1 MKLNK
6 WFYLIALSLIWGSSF
21 ILIKKALVGLE
32 ASQLGSL
39 RIIFSSIFIFLIAWR
54 NIFSIKKIEWKWITI
69 SAFLG
74 SFFPAFLFAFAEKE
88 IDSSVASIINS
99 IVPLNTLIL
108 GMIIFK
114 IESTKRQIIGVLIGF
129 FGTYLLISS
138 GLKLNPDQNYNYA
151 GLVILCSFLYAL
163 NVNIIKKYLQHLS
176 ALTKVML
183 IGHLGDEVKIH
194 RFEDGGCVG
203 RFPLATNETYMNKQ
217 TNERVSNTEW
227 HNIVLRNKAAEIC
240 EKYLSKG
247 DKVYIEG
254 RIKTRKWQDDKGN
267 DRYSTEINCTEF
279 TFLSN
284 KNDMPA
290 QPDNSPVI
298 DEKKVESVSDSV
310 EETDDL
316 PF

>member
-114 IESTKRQIIGVLIGF
+114 IESTKRQIIGVLVGF

-176 ALTKVML
+176 ALTITV
-183 IGHLGDEVKIH
+183 GHFTAIILPAVLVFLFSDFEFSSLEKDEVKTSI
-194 RFEDGGCVG
+194 FYV
-203 RFPLATNETYMNKQ
+203 FILALFGTALAKIIFNK
-217 TNERVSNTEW
+217 
-227 HNIVLRNKAAEIC
+227 L
-240 EKYLSKG
+240 
-247 DKVYIEG
+247 
-254 RIKTRKWQDDKGN
+254 IKI
-267 DRYSTEINCTEF
+267 S
-279 TFLSN
+279 
-284 KNDMPA
+284 
-290 QPDNSPVI
+290 SPVFASSVTYSMLI
-298 DEKKVESVSDSV
+298 VSIFWGIVDGEKFSIYQLTATLIIVFGVILTNKKSNIKN
-310 EETDDL
+310 
-316 PF
+316 

>member
-39 RIIFSSIFIFLIAWR
+39 RIIFSSIFIFLIAWK

-114 IESTKRQIIGVLIGF
+114 IESTKRQIIGVLVGF

-176 ALTKVML
+176 ALTITV
-183 IGHLGDEVKIH
+183 GHFTAIILPAVLVFLFSDFEFSSLEKDEVKTSI
-194 RFEDGGCVG
+194 FYV
-203 RFPLATNETYMNKQ
+203 FILALFGTALAKIIFNK
-217 TNERVSNTEW
+217 
-227 HNIVLRNKAAEIC
+227 L
-240 EKYLSKG
+240 
-247 DKVYIEG
+247 
-254 RIKTRKWQDDKGN
+254 IKI
-267 DRYSTEINCTEF
+267 S
-279 TFLSN
+279 
-284 KNDMPA
+284 
-290 QPDNSPVI
+290 SPVFASSVTYSMLI
-298 DEKKVESVSDSV
+298 VSIFWGIVDGEKFSIHQLIATLIIVFGVILTNKKSNIKN
-310 EETDDL
+310 
-316 PF
+316 

>member
-54 NIFSIKKIEWKWITI
+54 NIFTIKKIEWKWITI

-176 ALTKVML
+176 ALTITV
-183 IGHLGDEVKIH
+183 GHFTAIILPAVLVFLFSDFEFSSLEKDEVKTSI
-194 RFEDGGCVG
+194 FYV
-203 RFPLATNETYMNKQ
+203 FILALFGTALAKIIFNK
-217 TNERVSNTEW
+217 
-227 HNIVLRNKAAEIC
+227 L
-240 EKYLSKG
+240 
-247 DKVYIEG
+247 
-254 RIKTRKWQDDKGN
+254 IKI
-267 DRYSTEINCTEF
+267 S
-279 TFLSN
+279 
-284 KNDMPA
+284 
-290 QPDNSPVI
+290 SPVFASSVTYSMLI
-298 DEKKVESVSDSV
+298 VSIFWGIVDGEKFSIYQLIATIIIVFGVILTNKK
-310 EETDDL
+310 TKIKN
-316 PF
+316 

>member
-1 MKLNK
+1 MKLDK

-114 IESTKRQIIGVLIGF
+114 IESTKRQIIGVLVGF

-176 ALTKVML
+176 ALTITV
-183 IGHLGDEVKIH
+183 GHFTAIIFPAVLVFLFSDFEFSSLEKDEVKTSI
-194 RFEDGGCVG
+194 FYV
-203 RFPLATNETYMNKQ
+203 FILALFGTALAKIIFNK
-217 TNERVSNTEW
+217 
-227 HNIVLRNKAAEIC
+227 L
-240 EKYLSKG
+240 
-247 DKVYIEG
+247 
-254 RIKTRKWQDDKGN
+254 IKI
-267 DRYSTEINCTEF
+267 S
-279 TFLSN
+279 
-284 KNDMPA
+284 
-290 QPDNSPVI
+290 SPVFASSVTYSMLI
-298 DEKKVESVSDSV
+298 VSIFWGIVDGEKFSIYQLIATLIIVFGVILTNKKAKIKN
-310 EETDDL
+310 
-316 PF
+316 

>member
-1 MKLNK
+1 MKLDK

-21 ILIKKALVGLE
+21 ILIKKGLIGLE

-39 RIIFSSIFIFLIAWR
+39 RIIFSSIFIFIIAWR
-54 NIFSIKKIEWKWITI
+54 KIFIIKRIEWKWITI

-114 IESTKRQIIGVLIGF
+114 FESTKRQIVGVLIGF

-176 ALTKVML
+176 ALTITVGHFTAIVFPAILVFLFSDFKFSGLENDEVRKSIFYVFILGLIGTALAKIIFNKLIKISSPVFASSVTYSML
-183 IGHLGDEVKIH
+183 IVSISWGIVDGEKFSINQLIATLIIIFGVILTNKKTKI
-194 RFEDGGCVG
+194 
-203 RFPLATNETYMNKQ
+203 
-217 TNERVSNTEW
+217 
-227 HNIVLRNKAAEIC
+227 
-240 EKYLSKG
+240 
-247 DKVYIEG
+247 
-254 RIKTRKWQDDKGN
+254 
-267 DRYSTEINCTEF
+267 
-279 TFLSN
+279 
-284 KNDMPA
+284 KN
-290 QPDNSPVI
+290 
-298 DEKKVESVSDSV
+298 
-310 EETDDL
+310 
-316 PF
+316 

>member
-39 RIIFSSIFIFLIAWR
+39 RIIFSSIFIFLIAWK

-114 IESTKRQIIGVLIGF
+114 IESTKRQIIGVLVGF

-176 ALTKVML
+176 ALTITV
-183 IGHLGDEVKIH
+183 GHFTAIIVPAVLVFLFSDFEFSSLEKDEVKTSI
-194 RFEDGGCVG
+194 FYV
-203 RFPLATNETYMNKQ
+203 FILALFGTALAKIIFNK
-217 TNERVSNTEW
+217 
-227 HNIVLRNKAAEIC
+227 L
-240 EKYLSKG
+240 
-247 DKVYIEG
+247 
-254 RIKTRKWQDDKGN
+254 IKI
-267 DRYSTEINCTEF
+267 S
-279 TFLSN
+279 
-284 KNDMPA
+284 
-290 QPDNSPVI
+290 SPVFASSVTYSMLI
-298 DEKKVESVSDSV
+298 VSIFWGIVDGEKFSIYQLIATIIIVFGVILTNKKAKIKN
-310 EETDDL
+310 
-316 PF
+316 

>member
-114 IESTKRQIIGVLIGF
+114 IKSTKRQIIGVLVGF

-176 ALTKVML
+176 ALTITV
-183 IGHLGDEVKIH
+183 GHFTAIILPAVLVFLFSDFEFSSLEKDEVKTSI
-194 RFEDGGCVG
+194 FYV
-203 RFPLATNETYMNKQ
+203 FILALFGTALAKIIFNK
-217 TNERVSNTEW
+217 
-227 HNIVLRNKAAEIC
+227 L
-240 EKYLSKG
+240 
-247 DKVYIEG
+247 
-254 RIKTRKWQDDKGN
+254 IKI
-267 DRYSTEINCTEF
+267 S
-279 TFLSN
+279 
-284 KNDMPA
+284 
-290 QPDNSPVI
+290 SPVFASSVTYSMLI
-298 DEKKVESVSDSV
+298 VSIFWGIVDGEKFSIYQLIATLIIVFGVILTNKKAKIKN
-310 EETDDL
+310 
-316 PF
+316 

>member
-21 ILIKKALVGLE
+21 ILIKKALLGLE

-54 NIFSIKKIEWKWITI
+54 NIFTIKKIEWKWITI

-114 IESTKRQIIGVLIGF
+114 IESTKRQIIGVLVGF

-176 ALTKVML
+176 ALTITVGHFTAIIFPAALVFLFSDFEFSSLEKVEVKTSIFYVFILALFGTALAKIIFNKLIKISSPVFAASVTYSML
-183 IGHLGDEVKIH
+183 IVSIFWGIV
-194 RFEDGGCVG
+194 DGEK
-203 RFPLATNETYMNKQ
+203 FSIYQLIATFIIVFGVILTNKK
-217 TNERVSNTEW
+217 SNT
-227 HNIVLRNKAAEIC
+227 
-240 EKYLSKG
+240 
-247 DKVYIEG
+247 
-254 RIKTRKWQDDKGN
+254 
-267 DRYSTEINCTEF
+267 
-279 TFLSN
+279 
-284 KNDMPA
+284 KN
-290 QPDNSPVI
+290 
-298 DEKKVESVSDSV
+298 
-310 EETDDL
+310 
-316 PF
+316 

>member
-114 IESTKRQIIGVLIGF
+114 IESTKRQIIGVLVGF

-176 ALTKVML
+176 ALTITV
-183 IGHLGDEVKIH
+183 GHFTAIILPAVLVFLFSDFEFSSLEKDEVKTSI
-194 RFEDGGCVG
+194 FYV
-203 RFPLATNETYMNKQ
+203 FILALFGTALAKIIFNK
-217 TNERVSNTEW
+217 
-227 HNIVLRNKAAEIC
+227 L
-240 EKYLSKG
+240 
-247 DKVYIEG
+247 
-254 RIKTRKWQDDKGN
+254 IKI
-267 DRYSTEINCTEF
+267 S
-279 TFLSN
+279 
-284 KNDMPA
+284 
-290 QPDNSPVI
+290 SPVFASSVTYSMLI
-298 DEKKVESVSDSV
+298 VSIFWGIVDGEEFSINQLIATLIIVFGVILTNKKAKIKN
-310 EETDDL
+310 
-316 PF
+316 

>member
-54 NIFSIKKIEWKWITI
+54 NIFTIKKIEWKWITI

-114 IESTKRQIIGVLIGF
+114 IESTKRQIIGVLVGF

-176 ALTKVML
+176 ALTITV
-183 IGHLGDEVKIH
+183 GHFTAIIFPAILVFLFSDFEFSSLENDEVKTSI
-194 RFEDGGCVG
+194 FYV
-203 RFPLATNETYMNKQ
+203 FILALFGTALAKIIFNK
-217 TNERVSNTEW
+217 
-227 HNIVLRNKAAEIC
+227 L
-240 EKYLSKG
+240 
-247 DKVYIEG
+247 
-254 RIKTRKWQDDKGN
+254 IKI
-267 DRYSTEINCTEF
+267 S
-279 TFLSN
+279 
-284 KNDMPA
+284 
-290 QPDNSPVI
+290 SPVFASSVTYSMLI
-298 DEKKVESVSDSV
+298 VSIFWGIVDGEKFSIYQLIATFIIVFGVILTNKKSKIKN
-310 EETDDL
+310 
-316 PF
+316 

>member
-39 RIIFSSIFIFLIAWR
+39 RILFSSIFIFLIAWR
-54 NIFSIKKIEWKWITI
+54 NIFTIKKIEWKWISI

-138 GLKLNPDQNYNYA
+138 GLKLNPNQNYNYA

-176 ALTKVML
+176 ALTITVGHFTAIILPAILVFLFSDFEFSSLEKNEVKTSIFYVFILALFGTALAKIIFNKLIKISSPVFASSVTYSML
-183 IGHLGDEVKIH
+183 IVSIFWGIV
-194 RFEDGGCVG
+194 DGEK
-203 RFPLATNETYMNKQ
+203 FSIYQLIATLIIVFGVILTNKK
-217 TNERVSNTEW
+217 SN
-227 HNIVLRNKAAEIC
+227 
-240 EKYLSKG
+240 
-247 DKVYIEG
+247 
-254 RIKTRKWQDDKGN
+254 IKN
-267 DRYSTEINCTEF
+267 
-279 TFLSN
+279 
-284 KNDMPA
+284 
-290 QPDNSPVI
+290 
-298 DEKKVESVSDSV
+298 
-310 EETDDL
+310 
-316 PF
+316 

>member
-6 WFYLIALSLIWGSSF
+6 WSYLIALSLIWGSSF

-32 ASQLGSL
+32 AYQLGSL

-114 IESTKRQIIGVLIGF
+114 IESTKRQIIGVLVGF

-176 ALTKVML
+176 ALTITV
-183 IGHLGDEVKIH
+183 GHFTAIIVPAVLVFLFSDFEFSSLEKDEVKTSI
-194 RFEDGGCVG
+194 FYV
-203 RFPLATNETYMNKQ
+203 FILALFGTALAKIIFNK
-217 TNERVSNTEW
+217 
-227 HNIVLRNKAAEIC
+227 L
-240 EKYLSKG
+240 
-247 DKVYIEG
+247 
-254 RIKTRKWQDDKGN
+254 IKI
-267 DRYSTEINCTEF
+267 S
-279 TFLSN
+279 
-284 KNDMPA
+284 
-290 QPDNSPVI
+290 SPVFASSVTYSMLI
-298 DEKKVESVSDSV
+298 VSIFWGIVDGEKFSIYQLIATLIIVFGVILTNKKAKIKN
-310 EETDDL
+310 
-316 PF
+316 

>member
-1 MKLNK
+1 MNLNK

-39 RIIFSSIFIFLIAWR
+39 RIIFSSIFIFLIAWK

-114 IESTKRQIIGVLIGF
+114 IESTKRQIIGVLVGF

-176 ALTKVML
+176 ALTITV
-183 IGHLGDEVKIH
+183 GHFTAIIVPAVLVFLFSDFEFSSLEKDEVKTSI
-194 RFEDGGCVG
+194 FYV
-203 RFPLATNETYMNKQ
+203 FILALFGTALAKIIFNK
-217 TNERVSNTEW
+217 
-227 HNIVLRNKAAEIC
+227 L
-240 EKYLSKG
+240 
-247 DKVYIEG
+247 
-254 RIKTRKWQDDKGN
+254 IKI
-267 DRYSTEINCTEF
+267 S
-279 TFLSN
+279 
-284 KNDMPA
+284 
-290 QPDNSPVI
+290 SPVFASSVTYSMLI
-298 DEKKVESVSDSV
+298 VSIFWGIVDGEKFSIYQLIATLIIVFGVILTNKKAKIKN
-310 EETDDL
+310 
-316 PF
+316 

>member
-114 IESTKRQIIGVLIGF
+114 IESTKRQIIGVLVGF

-176 ALTKVML
+176 ALTITV
-183 IGHLGDEVKIH
+183 GHFTAIILPAVLVFLFSDFEFSSLEKDEVKTSI
-194 RFEDGGCVG
+194 FYV
-203 RFPLATNETYMNKQ
+203 FILALFGTALAKIIFNK
-217 TNERVSNTEW
+217 
-227 HNIVLRNKAAEIC
+227 L
-240 EKYLSKG
+240 
-247 DKVYIEG
+247 
-254 RIKTRKWQDDKGN
+254 IKI
-267 DRYSTEINCTEF
+267 S
-279 TFLSN
+279 
-284 KNDMPA
+284 
-290 QPDNSPVI
+290 SPVFASSVTYSMLI
-298 DEKKVESVSDSV
+298 VSIFWGIVDGEKFSIYQLIATFIIVFGVILTNKKSKIKN
-310 EETDDL
+310 
-316 PF
+316 

>member
-54 NIFSIKKIEWKWITI
+54 NIFTIKKIEWKWITI

-114 IESTKRQIIGVLIGF
+114 IESTKRQIIGALEGF

-176 ALTKVML
+176 ALTITV
-183 IGHLGDEVKIH
+183 GHFTAIIFPAALVFLFSDFEFSSLEKDEVKTSI
-194 RFEDGGCVG
+194 FYV
-203 RFPLATNETYMNKQ
+203 FILALFGTALAKIIFNK
-217 TNERVSNTEW
+217 
-227 HNIVLRNKAAEIC
+227 L
-240 EKYLSKG
+240 
-247 DKVYIEG
+247 
-254 RIKTRKWQDDKGN
+254 IKI
-267 DRYSTEINCTEF
+267 S
-279 TFLSN
+279 
-284 KNDMPA
+284 
-290 QPDNSPVI
+290 SPVFASSVTYSMLI
-298 DEKKVESVSDSV
+298 VSIFWGIVDGEKFSIYQLIATLIIVFGVILTNKKSNIKN
-310 EETDDL
+310 
-316 PF
+316 

>member
-114 IESTKRQIIGVLIGF
+114 IESTKRQIIGVLVGF

-176 ALTKVML
+176 ALTITV
-183 IGHLGDEVKIH
+183 GHFTAIILPAVLVFLFSDFEFSSLEKDEVKTSI
-194 RFEDGGCVG
+194 FYV
-203 RFPLATNETYMNKQ
+203 FILALFGTALAKIIFNKLIKISSPVFASSVTYSMLIVSIFWGIVDREKFSIYQLIATIIIVFGVILTNK
-217 TNERVSNTEW
+217 
-227 HNIVLRNKAAEIC
+227 K
-240 EKYLSKG
+240 
-247 DKVYIEG
+247 
-254 RIKTRKWQDDKGN
+254 
-267 DRYSTEINCTEF
+267 TEI
-279 TFLSN
+279 
-284 KNDMPA
+284 KN
-290 QPDNSPVI
+290 
-298 DEKKVESVSDSV
+298 
-310 EETDDL
+310 
-316 PF
+316 

>member
-39 RIIFSSIFIFLIAWR
+39 RIIFSSIFIFLIAWK

-99 IVPLNTLIL
+99 IVPLNTLIV

-176 ALTKVML
+176 ALTITV
-183 IGHLGDEVKIH
+183 GHFTAIILPAVLVFLFSDFEFSSLEKDEVKTSI
-194 RFEDGGCVG
+194 FYV
-203 RFPLATNETYMNKQ
+203 FILALFGTALAKIIFNK
-217 TNERVSNTEW
+217 
-227 HNIVLRNKAAEIC
+227 L
-240 EKYLSKG
+240 
-247 DKVYIEG
+247 
-254 RIKTRKWQDDKGN
+254 IKI
-267 DRYSTEINCTEF
+267 S
-279 TFLSN
+279 
-284 KNDMPA
+284 
-290 QPDNSPVI
+290 SPVFASSVTYSMLI
-298 DEKKVESVSDSV
+298 VSIFWGIVDGEKFSIYQLIATIIIVFGVILTNKKAKIKN
-310 EETDDL
+310 
-316 PF
+316 

>member
-39 RIIFSSIFIFLIAWR
+39 RIIFSSIFIFLIAWK
-54 NIFSIKKIEWKWITI
+54 NIFSIKKTEWKWITI

-176 ALTKVML
+176 ALTITV
-183 IGHLGDEVKIH
+183 GHFTAIILPAVLVFLFSDFEFSSLEKDEVKTSI
-194 RFEDGGCVG
+194 FYV
-203 RFPLATNETYMNKQ
+203 FILALFGTALAKIIFNK
-217 TNERVSNTEW
+217 
-227 HNIVLRNKAAEIC
+227 L
-240 EKYLSKG
+240 
-247 DKVYIEG
+247 
-254 RIKTRKWQDDKGN
+254 IKI
-267 DRYSTEINCTEF
+267 S
-279 TFLSN
+279 
-284 KNDMPA
+284 
-290 QPDNSPVI
+290 SPVFASSVTYSMLI
-298 DEKKVESVSDSV
+298 VSIFWGIVDGEKFSIYQLIATLIIVFGVILTNKK
-310 EETDDL
+310 TKIKN
-316 PF
+316 

>member
-114 IESTKRQIIGVLIGF
+114 IESTKRQIIGVLVGF

-176 ALTKVML
+176 ALTITV
-183 IGHLGDEVKIH
+183 GHFTAIILPAVLVFLFSDFEFSSLEKDEVKTSI
-194 RFEDGGCVG
+194 FYV
-203 RFPLATNETYMNKQ
+203 FILALFGTALAKIIFNK
-217 TNERVSNTEW
+217 
-227 HNIVLRNKAAEIC
+227 L
-240 EKYLSKG
+240 
-247 DKVYIEG
+247 
-254 RIKTRKWQDDKGN
+254 IKI
-267 DRYSTEINCTEF
+267 S
-279 TFLSN
+279 
-284 KNDMPA
+284 
-290 QPDNSPVI
+290 SPVFASSFTYSMLI
-298 DEKKVESVSDSV
+298 VSIFWGIVDGEKFSIYQLIATIIIVFGVILTNKK
-310 EETDDL
+310 TKIKN
-316 PF
+316 

>member
-114 IESTKRQIIGVLIGF
+114 IESTKRQIIGVLVGF

-176 ALTKVML
+176 ALTITV
-183 IGHLGDEVKIH
+183 GHFTAIILPAVLVFLFSDFEFSSLEKDEVKTSI
-194 RFEDGGCVG
+194 FYV
-203 RFPLATNETYMNKQ
+203 FILALFGTALAKIIFNK
-217 TNERVSNTEW
+217 
-227 HNIVLRNKAAEIC
+227 L
-240 EKYLSKG
+240 
-247 DKVYIEG
+247 
-254 RIKTRKWQDDKGN
+254 IKI
-267 DRYSTEINCTEF
+267 S
-279 TFLSN
+279 
-284 KNDMPA
+284 
-290 QPDNSPVI
+290 SPVFASSVTYSMLI
-298 DEKKVESVSDSV
+298 VSIFWGIVDGEKFSVYQLIATLIIV
-310 EETDDL
+310 FGVILTNKKATIKN
-316 PF
+316 

>member
-39 RIIFSSIFIFLIAWR
+39 RIIFSSIFIFLIAWK
-54 NIFSIKKIEWKWITI
+54 NIFTIKKIEWKWITI

-114 IESTKRQIIGVLIGF
+114 IESTKRQIIGVLVGF

-176 ALTKVML
+176 ALTITV
-183 IGHLGDEVKIH
+183 GHFTAIILPAVLVFLFSDFEFSSLEKDEVKTSI
-194 RFEDGGCVG
+194 FYV
-203 RFPLATNETYMNKQ
+203 FILALFGTALAKIIFNK
-217 TNERVSNTEW
+217 
-227 HNIVLRNKAAEIC
+227 L
-240 EKYLSKG
+240 
-247 DKVYIEG
+247 
-254 RIKTRKWQDDKGN
+254 IKI
-267 DRYSTEINCTEF
+267 S
-279 TFLSN
+279 
-284 KNDMPA
+284 
-290 QPDNSPVI
+290 SPVFASSVTYSMLI
-298 DEKKVESVSDSV
+298 VSIFWGIVDGEKFSIYQLIATLIIVFGVILTNKKSNIKN
-310 EETDDL
+310 
-316 PF
+316 

>member
-39 RIIFSSIFIFLIAWR
+39 RIIFSSIFIFLIAWK

-176 ALTKVML
+176 ALTITV
-183 IGHLGDEVKIH
+183 GHFTAIILPAVLVFLFSDFEFSSLEKDEVKTSI
-194 RFEDGGCVG
+194 FYV
-203 RFPLATNETYMNKQ
+203 FILALFGTALAKIIFNK
-217 TNERVSNTEW
+217 
-227 HNIVLRNKAAEIC
+227 L
-240 EKYLSKG
+240 
-247 DKVYIEG
+247 
-254 RIKTRKWQDDKGN
+254 IKI
-267 DRYSTEINCTEF
+267 S
-279 TFLSN
+279 
-284 KNDMPA
+284 
-290 QPDNSPVI
+290 SPVFASSVTYSMLI
-298 DEKKVESVSDSV
+298 VSIFWGIVDGENFSIYQLIATIIIVFGVILTNKKVKIKN
-310 EETDDL
+310 
-316 PF
+316 

>member
-39 RIIFSSIFIFLIAWR
+39 RIIFSSIFIFLIAWK
-54 NIFSIKKIEWKWITI
+54 NIFTIKKIEWKWITI

-114 IESTKRQIIGVLIGF
+114 IESTKRQIIGVLVGF

-138 GLKLNPDQNYNYA
+138 GLKLNPNQNYNYA

-176 ALTKVML
+176 ALTITV
-183 IGHLGDEVKIH
+183 GHFTAIILPAVLVFLFSDFEFSSLEKDEVKTSI
-194 RFEDGGCVG
+194 FYV
-203 RFPLATNETYMNKQ
+203 FILALFGTALAKIIFNK
-217 TNERVSNTEW
+217 
-227 HNIVLRNKAAEIC
+227 L
-240 EKYLSKG
+240 
-247 DKVYIEG
+247 
-254 RIKTRKWQDDKGN
+254 IKI
-267 DRYSTEINCTEF
+267 S
-279 TFLSN
+279 
-284 KNDMPA
+284 
-290 QPDNSPVI
+290 SPVFASSVTYSMLI
-298 DEKKVESVSDSV
+298 VSIFWGIVDGEKFSIYQLIATLIIVFGVILTNKKAKIKN
-310 EETDDL
+310 
-316 PF
+316 